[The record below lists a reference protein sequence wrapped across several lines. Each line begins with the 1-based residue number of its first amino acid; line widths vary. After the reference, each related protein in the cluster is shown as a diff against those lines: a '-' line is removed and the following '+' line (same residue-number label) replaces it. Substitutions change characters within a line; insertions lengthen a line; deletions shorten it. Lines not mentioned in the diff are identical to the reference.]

1 MTLLEYVEAL
11 ENRDSQSRGQQVI
24 AALQALGITPAFQ
37 EWPLPRIRNIIVDF
51 SPEVKGKRLLLSAH
65 YDCAKGSP
73 AANDNASG
81 VAVLL
86 GLCQEMTHLRA
97 PVRVV
102 FFDREEAWLRT
113 PMFRLGLLGSLYY
126 VCRLN
131 MQEIAAVYNL
141 EFAGLGDF
149 LGVWPVKPGQT
160 GFKAV
165 KAIEKAAT
173 RLYIPFGLTH
183 IPWLFL
189 SSDHLPFRLRGLSN
203 AVTLSMLPSS
213 QVPVMESLTARLSI
227 ARLLMGQRPL
237 LPEPISFIHS
247 GADSSSKLTESSLK
261 LMLSLLLEI
270 IKDSVSGQAR
280 SGLKPEE
287 TLHLP

>member
-1 MTLLEYVEAL
+1 MTLIEQVRAL
-11 ENRDSQSRGQQVI
+11 ENRDSRSRGQQVV
-24 AALQALGITPAFQ
+24 AALQGLGIAPVFQ

-51 SPEVKGKRLLLSAH
+51 SPEVKENRLLFSAH

-81 VAVLL
+81 VAVML
-86 GLCQEMTHLRA
+86 GLCQEMKHLRA

-113 PMFRLGLLGSLYY
+113 PLFRLGLLGSLYY

-131 MQEIAAVYNL
+131 IREIAAVYNV

-160 GFKAV
+160 ELAAV
-165 KAIEKAAT
+165 KAIEKAAE

-183 IPWLFL
+183 IPWPFL
-189 SSDHLPFRLRGLSN
+189 SSDHLPFRLRGLTN
-203 AVTLSMLPSS
+203 AVSLSMLPGS
-213 QVPVMESLTARLSI
+213 QVPVLESLTARLST
-227 ARLLMGQRPL
+227 ARLLIGQRPI

-247 GADSSSKLTESSLK
+247 VADSSSRLTESSLK

-270 IKDSVSGQAR
+270 IKDSVQQ
-280 SGLKPEE
+280 KPSPS
-287 TLHLP
+287 TS